1 MSWTESALF
10 AMCINTAL
18 KSTAVLGAAWLVTLL
33 LRRRSAAARHLVWT
47 GAAAAIVALPLLA
60 IALPA
65 MHVPVFLT
73 PIHTATL
80 FQTTVTASGA
90 GAPALPAAVAKNAG
104 PAVPAS
110 WRPDWMLYALV
121 AWAAGAALGLLQM
134 LLAAAAVAR
143 VRYRSVPFGD
153 ANLCRS
159 LARSLGIRHAVDVLE
174 SGPGTMPMTFGL
186 LRSAVL
192 MPADA
197 GQWSEERRQVVL
209 LHELAHVRRAD
220 PASHL
225 LARTALALNWW
236 NPLAWTAWREF
247 LKERERATDD
257 LVLQAGARPS
267 DYAGHLLDVARTM
280 VNTPALGWAAIAM
293 ARPSQLE
300 GRLLAILDPAVNRN
314 SPRRATAGLA
324 ALLAVAIAVPLAA
337 VQSQD
342 SVTQSVAPDV
352 DATIR
357 AAISQ
362 KNHQMLENAAA
373 AFENLRQFDTAQKLL
388 ESAVAI
394 RGDVSGQ
401 QSAEY
406 GIGLLKLGELEQ
418 RRNNDKSAEDFFQR
432 AAQILGNRPE
442 ASKALLYL
450 GTSAFI
456 RKDYETAVGYFQQVE
471 AIDPSQ
477 TANATM
483 WIALV
488 RERQKNF
495 QEAEALFQNALAL
508 QDPKSHDAATT
519 MVLYAQLLR
528 QQGRLDEATTWDEKA
543 SAVQKPAPRA
553 PRPALAQMATGSGVY
568 RVGGGVTAPKLL
580 YKTEPEYSEIARATK
595 YQGTVTLQVEIGPD
609 GLAHNIQVVRS
620 LGMGLDE
627 KAIDAVSQWHFAP
640 GTKDGQPVTVAA
652 AIEVNFRLL

>member
-10 AMCINTAL
+10 AMFVNTAL
-18 KSTAVLGAAWLVTLL
+18 KSTLVLGVSWLVTLL

-60 IALPA
+60 LALPA
-65 MHVPVFLT
+65 MHLPVFLAPVRT
-73 PIHTATL
+73 GLL

-90 GAPALPAAVAKNAG
+90 GGAASAAALATKAAPAAPA
-104 PAVPAS
+104 P
-110 WRPDWMLYALV
+110 WRPDWMLYLML

-134 LLAAAAVAR
+134 VLAAAAVAR
-143 VRYRSVPFGD
+143 VRHWSVPFGD

-174 SGPGTMPMTFGL
+174 AGPGTMPMTFGL

-197 GQWSEERRQVVL
+197 THWSEERRRVVL
-209 LHELAHVRRAD
+209 LHELAHVRRGD
-220 PASHL
+220 TASHL
-225 LARTALALNWW
+225 LARIALALSWW

-257 LVLQAGARPS
+257 LVLQAGARAS
-267 DYAGHLLDVARTM
+267 DYAGHLLEVARTM
-280 VNTPALGWAAIAM
+280 VDAPALGWAAIAM

-300 GRLLAILDPAVNRN
+300 GRLLAILDPGVNRK

-324 ALLAVAIAVPLAA
+324 ALLAVAAAVPLAA

-342 SVTQSVAPDV
+342 SVTQQVAPDV

-373 AFENLRQFDTAQKLL
+373 AFENLRQYDTAQKLL

-406 GIGLLKLGELEQ
+406 GIGLIKLGELEQ

-432 AAQILGNRPE
+432 AVQILGNRPE
-442 ASKALLYL
+442 ASKALMYL
-450 GTSAFI
+450 GTAAFI
-456 RKDYETAVGYFQQVE
+456 RKDYDNAVGYFQQMQAV
-471 AIDPSQ
+471 DPSQ
-477 TANATM
+477 TATATM
-483 WIALV
+483 WMALV

-495 QEAEALFQNALAL
+495 VEAESLFQNALAL
-508 QDPKSHDAATT
+508 EDPKSSDAATT

-528 QQGRLDEATTWDEKA
+528 QQGRLDEATTWYEKA
-543 SAVQKPAPRA
+543 SVIQKPDHA
-553 PRPALAQMATGSGVY
+553 PRPVFAQTAVGSGVY
-568 RVGGGVTAPKLL
+568 HVGGGVTSPKLL
-580 YKTEPEYSEIARATK
+580 YKTEPEYSELARAAK
-595 YQGTVTLQVEIGPD
+595 YQGTVTLYVEIGTD
-609 GLAHNIQVVRS
+609 GLAHNVQVIRS
-620 LGMGLDE
+620 LGMGLDQ
-627 KAIDAVSQWHFAP
+627 KAIDAVSQWQFAP
-640 GTKDGQPVTVAA
+640 GMRDGQPVTTAA